1 MEVFS
6 EIFTENELDINS
18 NANINSEVVNY
29 LGITADYASNVF
41 TAGMTAYSNSK
52 LSNLSITA
60 DHVYIPLGYL

>member
-6 EIFTENELDINS
+6 EIFTENNLNS
-18 NANINSEVVNY
+18 NSSVSVPSEVVNY
-29 LGITADYASNVF
+29 LGITADYASNLF
-41 TAGMTAYSNSK
+41 TAGMTSYSNSR